1 MAIVL
6 LRGSDARAIKFS
18 HIVLDGVEGSK
29 TNSNV
34 HQLLQLE
41 NRNRSVAAPG
51 GSIRH
56 QTRNHPGGCRLK
68 QEQPGHDGHPEP
80 ALTNQMGDGLSI
92 SVTSTASGSGKF
104 LSLEG
109 LRGVLAL
116 LVCIGHLGLN
126 TVTNKIGVTVR
137 FGLSVDV
144 FFALSG
150 FVLCYSNYF
159 GRRSF
164 HRFVVGRFARLY
176 PIHALTLVAMTLI
189 YLALERQV
197 DAWQFVQ
204 QVFLVHNIGLWPNR
218 LPPNFPNWSIS
229 VEFWISILF
238 FIALQTRR
246 FRLPILLL
254 VAMIP
259 AALMTKF
266 IDGDAQNAFS
276 IVNLGLLRGII
287 GFSVGSAAFLVFERI
302 GDKIILPSFAVY
314 VLLVMLGAFFLLEDW
329 TRTTVILFYAVLLVC
344 LTSLAA
350 NDHATILSSRPFVM
364 LGAISYSIYLL
375 HIPIYSALS
384 LAIGDGLS
392 RGSTK
397 FFLLLVVLT
406 VSYLSYRWIERPS
419 QRIILKTLG
428 AETISNR
435 SSPTR

>member
-1 MAIVL
+1 V
-6 LRGSDARAIKFS
+6 
-18 HIVLDGVEGSK
+18 
-29 TNSNV
+29 
-34 HQLLQLE
+34 
-41 NRNRSVAAPG
+41 
-51 GSIRH
+51 
-56 QTRNHPGGCRLK
+56 HPGHAGPTSATEL
-68 QEQPGHDGHPEP
+68 GG
-80 ALTNQMGDGLSI
+80 GLSTT
-92 SVTSTASGSGKF
+92 VTSTASGSGKF

-116 LVCIGHLGLN
+116 LVCVGHLGLN

-164 HRFVVGRFARLY
+164 YRFVVGRFARLY
-176 PIHALTLVAMTLI
+176 PMHLLTLVAMTFI
-189 YLALERQV
+189 YLDLGKQV

-204 QVFLVHNIGLWPNR
+204 QIFLVHNIGLWPNR
-218 LPPNFPNWSIS
+218 LSPNFPNWSIS

-238 FIALQTRR
+238 FIALQTKR

-254 VAMIP
+254 VAIIP

-287 GFSVGSAAFLVFERI
+287 GFSVGSAAFLVFEKI

-314 VLLVMLGAFFLLEDW
+314 VPLAILGTFFLLEDW
-329 TRTTVILFYAVLLVC
+329 SPMTVVLFYSVLLIC
-344 LTSLAA
+344 LTSL
-350 NDHATILSSRPFVM
+350 ATILSSRPFVV

-375 HIPIYSALS
+375 HIPIYSALA
-384 LAIGDGLS
+384 LVIGDNSS
-392 RGSTK
+392 RGVTK
-397 FFLLLVVLT
+397 LFLLFVVLI

-419 QRIILKTLG
+419 QRIILKRLG
-428 AETISNR
+428 AATISNR
-435 SSPTR
+435 NNSTR